1 MKPLIPLLS
10 LLSILLFGCSRKPS
24 TANITPEKPASAP
37 THSVAFSK
45 VVMNAITPTN
55 LTNGSEPTVTFTNTP
70 IGTNLGILSITPFFN
85 VFTNVGGQIDNRY
98 DILVTNTIAGH
109 HYGMLVH
116 NNYLPTTGP
125 LTESN
130 GWFFHDQFTATT
142 NTYVDQEFAAQTI
155 LQRYYWPVDIT
166 NP

>member
-1 MKPLIPLLS
+1 MMKSLIPLF
-10 LLSILLFGCSRKPS
+10 SILAILLVGCVSQPPAPVVANRPS
-24 TANITPEKPASAP
+24 QLQL
-37 THSVAFSK
+37 
-45 VVMNAITPTN
+45 NAITPTN

-70 IGTNLGILSITPFFN
+70 IGTNLGILSITVFLD

-109 HYGMLVH
+109 KYGMLVH

-155 LQRYYWPVDIT
+155 LQRFYWPVDIT